1 MRPKRSW
8 NDGWTLVKRAVSSWS
23 DDRAPSMGA
32 ALSYYTVFSLAPLL
46 LIVISIAGL
55 VFGGE
60 AVRGELFGEL
70 RGLMGDGAAE
80 AVEALV
86 AKASRLVRG
95 LRRGRQRFMGAARRA
110 AKGLGLARRAAGQQA
125 QVCALRRPVSPRR
138 PSRSPSGADP

>member
-1 MRPKRSW
+1 MQPKRSW
-8 NDGWTLVKRAVSSWS
+8 KDGWTLVKSAVSSWS

-86 AKASRLVRG
+86 AKA
-95 LRRGRQRFMGAARRA
+95 RA
-110 AKGLGLARRAAGQQA
+110 
-125 QVCALRRPVSPRR
+125 SSR
-138 PSRSPSGADP
+138 PSTLHGGCSPCG